1 MKIKIIIL
9 VLFSSISIQNCL
21 TLDDICVKRYECD
34 GKHCQLFDCTGS
46 FGYNCNRHECSSN
59 AETCD
64 EYHLML
70 NELNSKKNSKLD
82 RAFTEGLIRGI
93 SVSSKRLQ
101 KFEILTKKIRLC
113 PL

>member
-9 VLFSSISIQNCL
+9 VLFSSISIMNCL

-70 NELNSKKNSKLD
+70 NE
-82 RAFTEGLIRGI
+82 
-93 SVSSKRLQ
+93 
-101 KFEILTKKIRLC
+101 
-113 PL
+113 